1 MSRILITG
9 GAGFIGS
16 NLARHFLDQGHEV
29 RILDNFSTGRRF
41 NINEIVKDIMLI
53 EGDIRYYNNV
63 LQAVK
68 GCDYIF
74 HEAAL
79 PSVLRS
85 VRSPIE
91 SNDVNI
97 GGTLNILL
105 AAKENDVKRVIYAA
119 SSSAYGDSIIL
130 PKKETMQ
137 INPKS
142 PYAINK
148 LTGELYCKVFYDV
161 FGLQTISL
169 RYFNVFGPYQDPSS
183 YYSAVIPKFIS
194 QMQQGVRPTIFGDGS
209 TSRDFTFIN
218 NVVKAN
224 ELAMNAD
231 ETHGES
237 VNIGTGE
244 RYSLN
249 DLVTMLNTILKTS
262 YDPVYAQEREGDV
275 KHSLADISKAKQLI
289 NYFPETSFSEGL
301 KKTVEWYNN

>member
-1 MSRILITG
+1 MSKILITG

-16 NLARHFLDQGHEV
+16 NLARHFLGLGHEV
-29 RILDNFSTGRRF
+29 CILDNFSTGRRS
-41 NINEIVKDIMLI
+41 NLSDLVKDVTLI

-105 AAKENDVKRVIYAA
+105 AAKENNVKRVVYAA
-119 SSSAYGDSIIL
+119 SSSAYGDSETL
-130 PKKETMQ
+130 PKIESMRV
-137 INPKS
+137 NPKS

-148 LTGELYCKVFYDV
+148 LTGELYCRVFYEV
-161 FGLQTISL
+161 YGLQTISL

-183 YYSAVIPKFIS
+183 YYSAVIPKFIN
-194 QMQQGVRPTIFGDGS
+194 QMQQGERPTIFGDGL
-209 TSRDFTFIN
+209 TSRDFTFID

-224 ELAMNAD
+224 ELAMTAS
-231 ETHGES
+231 ETHGETI
-237 VNIGTGE
+237 NIGTGE

-249 DLVTMLNTILKTS
+249 DLVFMLNKILKTS
-262 YDPVYAQEREGDV
+262 LDPIYAQERDGDV

-289 NYFPETSFSEGL
+289 DYLPEISFNDGL
-301 KKTVEWYNN
+301 KKTVEWYTN